1 MSFESFY
8 TPYEAVEL
16 LDGDVVAVLAP
27 HPDDEVFGCAGLLY
41 ALTESGADVR
51 VLVISD
57 GAEQGVDIASGNQRQ
72 EESRA
77 AADLL
82 GYPEPTFLG
91 FADGQ
96 LIENSVLQEKISE
109 WLVDIK
115 PDLVLAPSIW
125 EMHRDHRAVAYAAL
139 NSMAALSPETLL
151 AMYEVGVPL
160 LPNRLVDITPTMDV
174 KAEAMACFGSQ
185 LEVQDYDKHIQ
196 GLNRFRAYTLGKS
209 VKAAEAYF
217 VVTQAEAVVLAGESA
232 PDRINSVLL
241 EAEKQVDTLQGE
253 RDLFQADLV
262 KVQRDL
268 LSVQQD
274 FLATQDRLL
283 EVSNE
288 NARLTAQGLHSAA
301 EAQGLKESVDAL
313 KRQEELYKTREKDQV
328 RQEQEQKN
336 RIANLKAQLD
346 ALKVQAKESETR
358 YQSSEAQVHELR
370 AHLHNVFVSTSWRL
384 TAPMRLVLGGLKGER
399 NLRAEAPM
407 LLRKLWYRLPL
418 PRGLKG
424 RIRALP
430 GRIQRYVFSFTESSS
445 NRVAAKNLIDRRVA
459 FAEEVQAPSHCKPV
473 ELDISVVTY
482 NSEKLLDA
490 FMTSLAAQDYPLHKI
505 NLRFVDN
512 DSKDG
517 TVQELL
523 RLKDRYDECFATV
536 EVIERP
542 NNGFGAGHNAGIQ
555 AGSAAY
561 VLVVNPDIEFVRDS
575 LTNLVFSALSDRRDV
590 ACWEA
595 RQKPYEHPKLYD
607 PVTLETN
614 WCSHACVL
622 LKRSAMD
629 DIGGYDERIFLYG
642 EDVEV
647 SYRLREAGY
656 ALRYV
661 PSAAVWHYTYDSA
674 GEVKPA
680 QYVGSI
686 IGNIYLRTRYGTVN
700 DMLFVAPLICAIML
714 QSPFKGSRRKLVHDL
729 FTRYLRYL
737 PQLLMERKANKV
749 AAFPFRLLDYEQQ
762 REGAF
767 WEAKKPVVEPEE
779 LPLVS
784 IVTRTVAGRDKL
796 LKQAGL
802 SVLNQTYPN
811 IEWVVVEDGG
821 QAQREV
827 VDSLIEGQAGIKVT
841 YEGLAKVGRSAAGNR
856 GMEIASGAWLM
867 FLDDDDCLYA
877 DHVETLMAELLENKD
892 AAAAYSL
899 AWEVESIVKNGG
911 REIVEG
917 TYHQVPGLRQPY
929 DYDKLRQ
936 CNYIPIQAILFKADL
951 FKTRGGFDT
960 DLDYLED
967 WHIWQ
972 RYAHNNRF
980 VYVPKTTSLYRTP
993 MDTADRA
1000 RRQQLLDDAYMDVK
1014 ERSRKAIALID
1025 MQEEMVEV

>member
-1 MSFESFY
+1 MSLEHFY
-8 TPYEAVEL
+8 TPYEAVERL
-16 LDGDVVAVLAP
+16 EGHVIAVLAP
-27 HPDDEVFGCAGLLY
+27 HPDDEVFGCGGLLH
-41 ALTESGADVR
+41 ALAEAGADIR
-51 VLVISD
+51 VAIITD
-57 GAEQGVDIASGNQRQ
+57 GAEQGVEEETVTVRQ
-72 EESRA
+72 QESCA
-77 AADLL
+77 AANVL
-82 GYPEPTFLG
+82 GYSAPTFLG
-91 FADGQ
+91 FSDGQ
-96 LIENSVLQEKISE
+96 LLEDSELQVKVSQ
-109 WLVDIK
+109 WLK
-115 PDLVLAPSIW
+115 SQSPDLVLAPSIW
-125 EMHRDHRAVAYAAL
+125 EMHRDHRAVAFAAL
-139 NSMAALSPETLL
+139 ESMEVLSADAHL
-151 AMYEVGVPL
+151 AMYEIGVPL
-160 LPNRLVDITPTMDV
+160 KPNTLVDITAHADV
-174 KAEAMACFGSQ
+174 KASAMACFASQ
-185 LEVQDYDKHIQ
+185 LAVQEYDKHIQ
-196 GLNRFRAYTLGKS
+196 GLNRFRAYTLGMS
-209 VKAAEAYF
+209 VKAAEAYC
-217 VVTQAEAVVLAGESA
+217 VLTQDEAQTLAKGET
-232 PDRINSVLL
+232 PEQINVVLL
-241 EAEKQVDTLQGE
+241 EAEKQVRALREE
-253 RDLFQADLV
+253 RNVYQADLV
-262 KVQRDL
+262 KAQRDL

-283 EVSNE
+283 NVTEEHARLSAMESVTAAEIKKLKAERKALEE
-288 NARLTAQGLHSAA
+288 NAQ
-301 EAQGLKESVDAL
+301 EAQKIQEKYLK
-313 KRQEELYKTREKDQV
+313 
-328 RQEQEQKN
+328 
-336 RIANLKAQLD
+336 
-346 ALKVQAKESETR
+346 
-358 YQSSEAQVHELR
+358 SEAQVAELN
-370 AHLHNVFVSTSWRL
+370 AHLNTVFGSTSWKL
-384 TAPMRLVLGGLKGER
+384 TSPLRFAVGVLKGER
-399 NLRAEAPM
+399 SLRTEGSM
-407 LLRKLWYRLPL
+407 ILRKLWYRLPL
-418 PRGLKG
+418 PRGIKG

-430 GRIQRYVFSFTESSS
+430 GNVQRYVFSFAESAS
-445 NRVAAKNLIDRRVA
+445 NRVAANHLIERRNA
-459 FAEEVQAPSHCKPV
+459 FADRPKSGTEHKPV
-473 ELDISVVTY
+473 ELDVSVVTY

-490 FMTSLAAQDYPLHKI
+490 FIGSLMSQDYPINKI

-517 TVQELL
+517 TVSALHKLNDQHGES
-523 RLKDRYDECFATV
+523 FSSF

-542 NNGFGAGHNAGIQ
+542 NNGFGAGHNAGIN
-555 AGSAAY
+555 AGNAPY
-561 VLVVNPDIEFVRDS
+561 VLVVNPDIEFVSDS
-575 LTNLVFSALSDRRDV
+575 LTNLVFTALGDDQEV

-629 DIGGYDERIFLYG
+629 TIGGYDERIFLYG

-647 SYRLREAGY
+647 SYRLREAGF

-661 PSAAVWHYTYDSA
+661 PSAAVWHYTYESA

-686 IGNIYLRTRYGTVN
+686 IGNIYLRTRYGSLN
-700 DMLFVAPLICAIML
+700 DMLFVAPLIAAILM
-714 QSPFKGSRRKLVHDL
+714 QSPFKGSRRKLIHDL

-737 PQLLMERKANKV
+737 PQLLMERKSNKV
-749 AAFPFRLLDYEQQ
+749 VAFPFRLLDYEQQ

-767 WEAKKPVVEPEE
+767 WEAKPPVVDQDE

-784 IVTRTVAGRDKL
+784 IVTRTVAGRDRL

-821 QAQREV
+821 EAQKPVIE
-827 VDSLIEGQAGIKVT
+827 SLTAESSVNIKVT
-841 YEGLAKVGRSAAGNR
+841 YQGLEKVGRSAAGNR
-856 GMEIASGAWLM
+856 GMEIATGDWLM

-877 DHVETLMAELLENKD
+877 DHVETLVAELLRDPD

-929 DYDKLRQ
+929 DYEKLRQ

-951 FKTRGGFDT
+951 FKARGGFDT

-980 VYVPKTTSLYRTP
+980 VYVPKTTSMYRTP
-993 MDTADRA
+993 MDKADRA

-1014 ERSRKAIALID
+1014 ARSEQAIALID
-1025 MQEEMVEV
+1025 MQEQKVDASL